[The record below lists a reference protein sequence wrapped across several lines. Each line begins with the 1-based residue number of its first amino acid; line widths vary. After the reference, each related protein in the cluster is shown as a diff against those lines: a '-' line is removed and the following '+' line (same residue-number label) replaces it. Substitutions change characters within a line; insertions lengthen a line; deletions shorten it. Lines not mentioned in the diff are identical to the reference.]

1 MYLYLFIKIL
11 NSNSIH
17 SQMCKEAFYI
27 AYLPPKENNSYLWLA
42 ATSCYYH
49 AMCIV
54 AVFMWLALSANMH

>member
-27 AYLPPKENNSYLWLA
+27 AASQRK
-42 ATSCYYH
+42 
-49 AMCIV
+49 
-54 AVFMWLALSANMH
+54 